1 VQELGDEAATDV
13 PGAEM
18 DSGLVAHGW
27 QFYFG
32 GHCHQSVTFV
42 LFTDQT
48 MDLIDV
54 QEVRVPATRADLRVG
69 PGEKVLA
76 GGTWL
81 YSVKETGL
89 RGLVDITR
97 LGWPA
102 VTYTDSALVI
112 SATCTVA
119 ELSRLTPPELRTD
132 PVRAARGEEAHSDPL
147 ALFWQ
152 CANSFLA
159 SFKIWNVATVGGNIA
174 LALPAGPMTS
184 LAAGLDADAVIWMPD
199 GGERRMPVAEL
210 VTGVMQTALEP
221 GEVLR
226 EIVIPRTSLESRTG
240 FRRLA
245 LNDLGRT
252 GTLVIARR
260 APDGETVF
268 TVTGGTTH
276 PVQLRFDER
285 PAAAL
290 LEERMRAID
299 CWYDDAHGSPDWRLA
314 LGVRFAEQL
323 RRELA

>member
-1 VQELGDEAATDV
+1 
-13 PGAEM
+13 
-18 DSGLVAHGW
+18 
-27 QFYFG
+27 
-32 GHCHQSVTFV
+32 
-42 LFTDQT
+42 

-69 PGEKVLA
+69 EGEKVLA

-97 LGWPA
+97 LGWPP
-102 VTYTDSALVI
+102 VTYTATALVI
-112 SATCTVA
+112 AATCTVA
-119 ELSRLTPPELRTD
+119 ELSRLTPLELRTD
-132 PVRAARGEEAHSDPL
+132 PVHAARGVEAHSDPL

-174 LALPAGPMTS
+174 LALPAGPMIS
-184 LAAGLDADAVIWMPD
+184 LAAGLDADAVIWMPG

-210 VTGVMQTALEP
+210 VTGVMQTALEH

-226 EIVIPRTSLESRTG
+226 EIEIPRSSLESRTG

-260 APDGETVF
+260 AADGQTVF

-276 PVQLRFDER
+276 PVQLRFDEP
-285 PAAAL
+285 PAASL

-323 RRELA
+323 RRELE